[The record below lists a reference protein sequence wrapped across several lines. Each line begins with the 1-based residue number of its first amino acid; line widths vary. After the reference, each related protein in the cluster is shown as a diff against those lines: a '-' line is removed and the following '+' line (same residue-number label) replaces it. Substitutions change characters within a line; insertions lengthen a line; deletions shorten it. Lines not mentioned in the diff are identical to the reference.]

1 MSYYEPQ
8 PLKNLPGEDKVRYC
22 QLISGLVLIHERVC
36 HASGWRILSP
46 AQGHQPQCGNEHCVL
61 NCIDDEQIERQR
73 ERFAL
78 PAIAQRRPGYRAEP
92 GWRRS
97 LTPEDALQGVA
108 EDRIFYTLVCYRCGR
123 ETVDEQPA
131 TAPETGF
138 VPLDRC
144 PECGS
149 EDVERAYW
157 KPNPAKT
164 QAEAR
169 ADYEAF
175 VQRKKSSPPDEDEDP
190 LVTLLKQLCQT
201 LQGDPGKARVALEA
215 FQSAC
220 LAGGKARAEEIE
232 AVLQDL
238 AGQEAFRSG
247 SAKLLESLR
256 EGMQG

>member
-1 MSYYEPQ
+1 MSYYEPL

-36 HASGWRILSP
+36 HASGWKILSP
-46 AQGHQPQCGNEHCVL
+46 AQGLQPQCGNEHCVL
-61 NCIDDEQIERQR
+61 NCVDDEQIERQR

-78 PAIAQRRPGYRAEP
+78 PAVAQRRPGYRPEP
-92 GWRRS
+92 GRERS
-97 LTPEDALQGVA
+97 LTPEDAMQGMT
-108 EDRIFYTLVCYRCGR
+108 EDRILHTLVCYRCGR
-123 ETVDEQPA
+123 ETIDEQPA
-131 TAPETGF
+131 AASETGF
-138 VPLDRC
+138 APLDRC

-149 EDVERAYW
+149 DDVERAYW
-157 KPNPAKT
+157 KPTPART

-175 VQRKKSSPPDEDEDP
+175 VVRKKSSPPDEDEDP

-201 LQGDPGKARVALEA
+201 LQADPGKAPAALEA
-215 FQSAC
+215 FQAAC
-220 LAGGKARAEEIE
+220 LGGDRARAEEIE
-232 AVLQDL
+232 AVLRDL

-247 SAKLLESLR
+247 SAKLLEALR